1 MAPEA
6 DTASKFNANR
16 SNPIA
21 IRVLDPTRMQRL
33 LAAIL
38 GGSAAE
44 APLALFQRLP
54 YPYVSAVIVP

>member
-21 IRVLDPTRMQRL
+21 IRVFGPDPLQRW

-44 APLALFQRLP
+44 APLAPFQRLP
-54 YPYVSAVIVP
+54 YPYISAAIVP